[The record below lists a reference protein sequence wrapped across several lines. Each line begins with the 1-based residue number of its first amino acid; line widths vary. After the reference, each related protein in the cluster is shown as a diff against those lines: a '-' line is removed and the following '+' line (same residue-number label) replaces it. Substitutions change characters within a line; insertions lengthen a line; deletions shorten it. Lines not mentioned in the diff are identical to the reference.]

1 MPDNT
6 CPVCE
11 QRPSEKRIKF
21 LTKMYEAVNNYY
33 SDQVPHFDASTLEV
47 LVRIDGKVV
56 EIIPPGAFELV
67 TDDEDDE

>member
-1 MPDNT
+1 MSDKT

-21 LTKMYEAVNNYY
+21 LTQIHDAVNGYY
-33 SDQVPHFDASTLEV
+33 SDQVPHFDASILEV
-47 LVRIDGKVV
+47 LVRIDGKVI

-67 TDDEDDE
+67 TEDEE